1 LWPQTDFNPSAL
13 AAWLQHLRRPEL
25 MAMAE
30 RARALAKLQATERVA
45 AVCAES
51 AGVKQ

>member
-1 LWPQTDFNPSAL
+1 
-13 AAWLQHLRRPEL
+13 

-30 RARALAKLQATERVA
+30 RSRTLAKMQATERVA
-45 AVCAES
+45 AICAES